1 MPVIDFSAQSELY
14 VLGLLAGVG
23 SFFLSWVLTPLSIKF
38 AWKYGFLDYP
48 SERKVHQDATPR
60 VGGLAVVLA
69 FTLGELLFWHAA
81 PPLGYGVLITV
92 VLFFFAMLLDDKY
105 DLPAWV
111 KFLVQVG
118 CSAAVVFMGVKIG
131 VVTLGGRYAVF
142 PDWLSIAISVLCS
155 SGIVLIFASI
165 ITFKKGIFTVGLDAL
180 ILAGAVLGFLPY
192 NFPEAK
198 TFIGDCG
205 AQTLGFILGI
215 LSIVGTFKSTAGI
228 IFFGFLLLLFLP
240 VEDTLSAWFRRLAAG
255 QHPFTA
261 DRKHLHHKLLDWG
274 LTPKQVV
281 LLMYCATIVLGIMD
295 TSRSHKN
302 GSCLL
307 DFKRVFRSGLHSH
320 RTTQRNV
327 LPGS

>member
-23 SFFLSWVLTPLSIKF
+23 SFLLSWVLTPLSIKF

-131 VVTLGGRYAVF
+131 VVTLWGGRYAVF
-142 PDWLSIAISVLCS
+142 PDWLSIAISVLWLVLLSNAINLIDGLNGLS
-155 SGIVLIFASI
+155 SGISAIVLIFASI

-281 LLMYCATIVLGIMD
+281 LLMYCATIVLGIIA
-295 TSRSHKN
+295 
-302 GSCLL
+302 LL
-307 DFKRVFRSGLHSH
+307 LMGWLS
-320 RTTQRNV
+320 
-327 LPGS
+327 